1 MKSVQKF
8 YKKLD
13 KTMKI
18 KRFESKEEKVKDQ
31 EVLFTAK
38 SLEKDKEEK
47 PSFKTEV
54 EDNEKV
60 QKEFKKSM
68 DKIEKFENF
77 TIEIEV
83 KPTDNSGEQTLLGGP
98 ESSHTDHD
106 NNMRNI
112 SSEEE
117 EVGCGCCDQCNGQED
132 CECCDDCNC
141 GSEEV
146 NPESDVKVMN
156 IQDFIKS
163 IVSQ

>member
-1 MKSVQKF
+1 
-8 YKKLD
+8 
-13 KTMKI
+13 MKI

-77 TIEIEV
+77 TIEVEVEV
-83 KPTDNSGEQTLLGGP
+83 KPTEDSENPLLGGP
-98 ESSHTDHD
+98 ESSHTIHD
-106 NNMRNI
+106 NNMRNME
-112 SSEEE
+112 SEE
-117 EVGCGCCDQCNGQED
+117 EVGCGCCDDCNGQED
-132 CECCDDCNC
+132 CECCQDCNC
-141 GSEEV
+141 GTEEV

-156 IQDFIKS
+156 IEDFISSLNK
-163 IVSQ
+163 

>member
-1 MKSVQKF
+1 
-8 YKKLD
+8 
-13 KTMKI
+13 MKI

-83 KPTDNSGEQTLLGGP
+83 KTE
-98 ESSHTDHD
+98 EEE
-106 NNMRNI
+106 
-112 SSEEE
+112 SEEE
-117 EVGCGCCDQCNGQED
+117 IQEVGCGCCDDCNGED
-132 CECCDDCNC
+132 GCECGCDDCAC
-141 GSEEV
+141 GSDLES
-146 NPESDVKVMN
+146 NPENDVKVMS
-156 IQDFIKS
+156 IQDFIGSLNK
-163 IVSQ
+163 

>member
-1 MKSVQKF
+1 
-8 YKKLD
+8 
-13 KTMKI
+13 MKI
-18 KRFESKEEKVKDQ
+18 KRFESKEEKVKEQ

-83 KPTDNSGEQTLLGGP
+83 KT
-98 ESSHTDHD
+98 
-106 NNMRNI
+106 
-112 SSEEE
+112 EEE
-117 EVGCGCCDQCNGQED
+117 ESEGETQEVGCGCCD
-132 CECCDDCNC
+132 DCNC
-141 GSEEV
+141 GTEEV
-146 NPESDVKVMN
+146 NPESDVRVMN
-156 IQDFIKS
+156 IQDFIGSLNK
-163 IVSQ
+163 

>member
-1 MKSVQKF
+1 
-8 YKKLD
+8 
-13 KTMKI
+13 MKI

-83 KPTDNSGEQTLLGGP
+83 KTEDEESEQETQ
-98 ESSHTDHD
+98 
-106 NNMRNI
+106 
-112 SSEEE
+112 
-117 EVGCGCCDQCNGQED
+117 EVGCGCCDDCNGEEG

-141 GSEEV
+141 GTEEV

-156 IQDFIKS
+156 IQDFIGSLNK
-163 IVSQ
+163 